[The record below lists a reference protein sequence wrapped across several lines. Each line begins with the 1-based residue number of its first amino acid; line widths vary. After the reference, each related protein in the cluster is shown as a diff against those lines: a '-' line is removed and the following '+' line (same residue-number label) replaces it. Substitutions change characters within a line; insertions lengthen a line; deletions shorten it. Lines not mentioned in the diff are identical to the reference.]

1 MKPMLEFLKPA
12 VSWLPHAYPS
22 LLQLW
27 CDLLE
32 ESGVALPHPPRL
44 ALSDRNP
51 RKTYPSVMV
60 RCAETEF
67 DTARMRTDLTRDL
80 ATERQGI
87 EGHR

>member
-1 MKPMLEFLKPA
+1 MMRSGA
-12 VSWLPHAYPS
+12 
-22 LLQLW
+22 
-27 CDLLE
+27 LLE
-32 ESGVALPHPPRL
+32 MAELGRMLVRPELNLITA
-44 ALSDRNP
+44 
-51 RKTYPSVMV
+51 YPSVMV